1 MPNKTY
7 CPMPFMHIYNGSDGS
22 YDLCCHTRPHTDTSR
37 KLRKRTVNDTLPFEH
52 FMSKEMDDI
61 RKKFLNGEKVDACHD
76 CYELE
81 KYNGRSKRI
90 EYINRHGKPTEP
102 DRLVL
107 KLRIFGNYCNLSCYM
122 CHPFNSTTRT
132 NELIRIGETGS
143 NWRFEDNMKFTKVSF
158 EQVEKNILDNI
169 HKVDWLQIT
178 GGEPLQSLRMYRFL
192 EKIPK
197 EYSNIK
203 IGFTSNMTKT
213 TWKNKSFDDI
223 LEKFSDVKVK
233 VSCDHWDEKLAY
245 IRWPIDVDEFYDNVF
260 KYKNICKI
268 SPTISVLNVADLD
281 DITDFYTK
289 EFDIETFYETASI
302 VNYPI
307 CLTPA
312 NHYDRVKI
320 VEKYKNREEYQHAY
334 AYMTNER
341 WLKNRDANRQHM
353 FKYLDKLTPTRGDWR
368 NLWNVI

>member
-122 CHPFNSTTRT
+122 CHPFN
-132 NELIRIGETGS
+132 
-143 NWRFEDNMKFTKVSF
+143 
-158 EQVEKNILDNI
+158 
-169 HKVDWLQIT
+169 
-178 GGEPLQSLRMYRFL
+178 
-192 EKIPK
+192 
-197 EYSNIK
+197 
-203 IGFTSNMTKT
+203 
-213 TWKNKSFDDI
+213 
-223 LEKFSDVKVK
+223 
-233 VSCDHWDEKLAY
+233 
-245 IRWPIDVDEFYDNVF
+245 
-260 KYKNICKI
+260 
-268 SPTISVLNVADLD
+268 
-281 DITDFYTK
+281 
-289 EFDIETFYETASI
+289 
-302 VNYPI
+302 
-307 CLTPA
+307 
-312 NHYDRVKI
+312 
-320 VEKYKNREEYQHAY
+320 
-334 AYMTNER
+334 
-341 WLKNRDANRQHM
+341 
-353 FKYLDKLTPTRGDWR
+353 
-368 NLWNVI
+368 